1 MLRYSLQLVVSNAA
15 CLIQSYHIKIDQLR
29 ERSRSGTKIGTT
41 GRGIG
46 PAYEDRVGRRS
57 IRVAD
62 LFDSKI
68 LKIKLEEALDIYNF
82 LIKRHDESQLED
94 LNDLLDRNLQQAERL
109 KPFVGNV
116 ISELK
121 QYKDEDKTVL
131 FEGAQGVL
139 SVSYTHLTLPTIC
152 SV

>member
-1 MLRYSLQLVVSNAA
+1 M
-15 CLIQSYHIKIDQLR
+15 
-29 ERSRSGTKIGTT
+29 
-41 GRGIG
+41 
-46 PAYEDRVGRRS
+46 
-57 IRVAD
+57 
-62 LFDSKI
+62 

-94 LNDLLDRNLQQAERL
+94 LNELLDRNLQQAERL

-121 QYKDEDKTVL
+121 QYKKEDKTVL

-139 SVSYTHLTLPTIC
+139 LDYSLGTYPFVTSSNSSLGGIATGAGVSATSIDYSLGISKAYTTRVGEGPFPTELNEEIGSYPVSYTHLTLPTKA
-152 SV
+152 

>member
-1 MLRYSLQLVVSNAA
+1 M
-15 CLIQSYHIKIDQLR
+15 
-29 ERSRSGTKIGTT
+29 
-41 GRGIG
+41 
-46 PAYEDRVGRRS
+46 
-57 IRVAD
+57 
-62 LFDSKI
+62 

-94 LNDLLDRNLQQAERL
+94 LNELLDRNLQQAERL

-139 SVSYTHLTLPTIC
+139 LDYSLGTYPFVTSSNSSLGGIAKALE
-152 SV
+152 